1 MEKVKELYQCYE
13 RYIYAYMFG
22 LTLNHHS
29 AEELTQETF
38 LQVLKS
44 LSRFRGDAHVST
56 WLYKIARNV
65 YSNWKRRNGRYEIS
79 LDDQNIDIADDRD
92 IQKMVEEGEVQSHME
107 EILRKL
113 PENYREVL
121 WLREWQGLSCQEIA
135 VITAHSSSWVR
146 VNLHRARLSFKK
158 YYLEKE
164 GLQ

>member
-13 RYIYAYMFG
+13 RYIFSYMFG
-22 LTLNHHS
+22 LTMNHHI

-44 LSRFRGDAHVST
+44 FPRFRGDAHVST

-65 YSNWKRRNGRYEIS
+65 YSQWKRKNALPEIS
-79 LDDQNIDIADDRD
+79 LDDKQLEIADQQD
-92 IQKMVEEGEVQSHME
+92 IQKVLEEQEKQQLIT
-107 EILRKL
+107 EILRQL

-121 WLREWQGLSCQEIA
+121 WLREWQGLSCEEIA
-135 VITAHSSSWVR
+135 AITAHSSSWVR

-158 YYLEKE
+158 HYLEKE
-164 GLQ
+164 GLL